1 MKKKEHGSISI
12 WGFVRL
18 VSPKEKVVVPR
29 ARVKVKDSPEE
40 EKRVAIKTKIMVALF
55 RHKEMLKKEILRKR
69 ALLEKELQ
77 CEIQVTVCT
86 TLYLLFRQ
94 LEQLLLLKFIS

>member
-1 MKKKEHGSISI
+1 M
-12 WGFVRL
+12 
-18 VSPKEKVVVPR
+18 SPKEKVVVPR
-29 ARVKVKDSPEE
+29 ARVKIKDSPEE

-77 CEIQVTVCT
+77 CEIQVNDSYCSC
-86 TLYLLFRQ
+86 LLFRKMFQ
-94 LEQLLLLKFIS
+94 